1 MTPPN
6 QRNMIVCVGDITPDI
21 IIPYGE
27 TLQALSQLCEGKV
40 VTCNPVLRPG
50 GSVANTVATLG
61 RLGLQPYMITGVGN
75 DEYGDFL
82 VHHLQECGVH
92 VEYVYRQKE
101 RMSLILAVI
110 DSKGERVIYLFN
122 GPGAKLPEPTREQLP
137 QDIIPHIA
145 WVHANGFANDA
156 TVDYLEACAQAGA
169 MVSFD
174 LNLRCETF
182 GFQADR
188 KARILRAVEAS
199 NVLLGSGLEEF
210 APLTGKADLR
220 SAVKALGKSDR
231 IVVARDGHN
240 PVHLYVDGQYE
251 TIPVM
256 PTKVVNRVGGGDA
269 FNGGFIAA
277 CAAGLSARDAVRWG
291 NCCASCAISSHEPH
305 SIPPKNIIE
314 DMVAAH
320 YTDY

>member
-1 MTPPN
+1 
-6 QRNMIVCVGDITPDI
+6 
-21 IIPYGE
+21 
-27 TLQALSQLCEGKV
+27 
-40 VTCNPVLRPG
+40 
-50 GSVANTVATLG
+50 
-61 RLGLQPYMITGVGN
+61 
-75 DEYGDFL
+75 
-82 VHHLQECGVH
+82 
-92 VEYVYRQKE
+92 
-101 RMSLILAVI
+101 MSLILAVI

-188 KARILRAVEAS
+188 KARILRAVDAS

-277 CAAGLSARDAVRWG
+277 YAAGLSARDAVRWG
-291 NCCASCAISSHEPH
+291 TVVPLVQS
-305 SIPPKNIIE
+305 
-314 DMVAAH
+314 VAMNRIAFH
-320 YTDY
+320 QKIL